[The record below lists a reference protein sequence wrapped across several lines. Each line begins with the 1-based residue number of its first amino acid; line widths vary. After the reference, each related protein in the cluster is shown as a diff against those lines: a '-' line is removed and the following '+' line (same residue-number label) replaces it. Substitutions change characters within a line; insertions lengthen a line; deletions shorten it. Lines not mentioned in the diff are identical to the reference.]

1 MEAALRTVHHV
12 VTGKNL
18 DGIEYLPVRGMEGIK
33 EATVDLGPGGS
44 VKIAVANGLRNAEE
58 LIQRVKSGK
67 ADYQFIE
74 VMACP
79 AAVSMAAAR
88 RESRIRTSHTP
99 RPARRPCIRSTAP
112 AFTVRVTRIRM

>member
-1 MEAALRTVHHV
+1 
-12 VTGKNL
+12 
-18 DGIEYLPVRGMEGIK
+18 MEGIK

-79 AAVSMAAAR
+79 GGCIDGGGTARIKNSYLSHAAA
-88 RESRIRTSHTP
+88 
-99 RPARRPCIRSTAP
+99 ARRPCIRSTAP